1 VTIAS
6 CHDVDPSPSVYARQ
20 ASAKVGL
27 LGSWTLTEGSKTE
40 THSTSLNGNTL
51 IHRIVTQFSDGTVF
65 DDTYVIPIGAV
76 RVSIDSNGT
85 GLTVYCKSSHCIH

>member
-6 CHDVDPSPSVYARQ
+6 CHDVDPSPSIYARQ

-27 LGSWTLTEGSKTE
+27 LGSWTLSEG
-40 THSTSLNGNTL
+40 STSLNGNTL